1 MQSLRKN
8 SLAVFP
14 LSEMTGEMM
23 SKPLNCLIV
32 DDDPMY
38 AVVASSILSSLTT
51 GAIETADSGSVG
63 LEKLRGPLCQFD
75 LVLLDLNMPDIDGL
89 AFMRAAA
96 ESGFRGHVAISSGE
110 SDAVLRSA
118 EAMGKMLGIS
128 LLGTLKKPL
137 TVAGVADILKRSE
150 NVKAK
155 PVFDVGGGTAEFE
168 LTPYYQPQY
177 ELQSRKIV
185 GFEALIRLTA
195 RDGQVSGPQQL
206 FSNIHGVDELAS
218 VSLAIAEKVL
228 LDTQHWLQ
236 RANGP
241 EISINFDASVLEMPN
256 AVVALQ
262 EYVKRFSITSSR
274 ICLEVTEK
282 SLPKDPSRLVES
294 LTRLRMAGFR
304 LSLDDYGMGASSFE
318 LLRLCPFSE
327 IKVDRSIIAA
337 CTTDH
342 VTRKFLYAVAG
353 LARDLDLASVAE
365 GVETEEELAEVVS
378 AGMQRVQGFLFSR
391 PVPPA
396 QAADLLG

>member
-1 MQSLRKN
+1 
-8 SLAVFP
+8 
-14 LSEMTGEMM
+14 M

-38 AVVASSILSSLTT
+38 TVVASSILSSLTT
-51 GAIETADSGSVG
+51 GSIETAGSGSVG
-63 LEKLRGPLCQFD
+63 LGKLRGSLGQFD

-96 ESGFRGHVAISSGE
+96 ESGFMGHVAISSGE

-118 EAMGKMLGIS
+118 ETMGKMLGIS

-137 TVAGVADILKRSE
+137 TVAGVAEILKRSE
-150 NVKAK
+150 NIKAK
-155 PVFDVGGGTAEFE
+155 PVFDVGGGVAEFE

-177 ELQSRKIV
+177 ELQSHKLV
-185 GFEALIRLTA
+185 GFESLIRLTA
-195 RDGQVSGPQQL
+195 KDGQVSGPQQL
-206 FSNIHGVDELAS
+206 FSNLHGVDELAS
-218 VSLAIAEKVL
+218 VSLAIAEQVF
-228 LDTQHWLQ
+228 LDTREWLD
-236 RANGP
+236 RVDGP

-256 AVVALQ
+256 VVVALQ
-262 EYVKRFSITSSR
+262 DHVKRLEIASSR

-337 CTTDH
+337 CTTDN
-342 VTRKFLYAVAG
+342 VTRKFLHAVAG
-353 LARDLDLASVAE
+353 LARDLELVSVAE
-365 GVETEEELAEVVS
+365 GVETKEELAEVEG

-396 QAADLLG
+396 QATNLIR

>member
-1 MQSLRKN
+1 M
-8 SLAVFP
+8 P
-14 LSEMTGEMM
+14 
-23 SKPLNCLIV
+23 KPLNCLIV

-38 AVVASSILSSLTT
+38 SVVASSILASLTT
-51 GAIETADSGSVG
+51 GFIETAGSGSLG
-63 LEKLRGPLCQFD
+63 LEKLRGSLNPVD
-75 LVLLDLNMPDIDGL
+75 LVFLDLNMPDVDGL

-96 ESGFRGHVAISSGE
+96 EAGYWGHVVISSGE
-110 SDAVLRSA
+110 SNAVLRSA

-137 TVAGVADILKRSE
+137 TVESVADILDRSKIA
-150 NVKAK
+150 NAK
-155 PVFDVGGGTAEFE
+155 PAFDVGDGATDFE

-177 ELQSRKIV
+177 QLQGHRLV

-195 RDGQVSGPQQL
+195 KDGQVSGPNQL
-206 FSNIHGVDELAS
+206 FANIKQPGELAS
-218 VSLAIAEKVL
+218 ISLAIAEKVL
-228 LDTQHWLQ
+228 TESQDWL
-236 RANGP
+236 RRGGGP
-241 EISINFDASVLEMPN
+241 DISINFDASVLEMPD
-256 AVVALQ
+256 VVLALQ
-262 EYVKRFSITSSR
+262 DHVKKFNVVPDRL
-274 ICLEVTEK
+274 CLEVTEK

-342 VTRKFLYAVAG
+342 VTRKFLHAVAG
-353 LARDLDLASVAE
+353 LARDLELASVAE
-365 GVETEEELAEVVS
+365 GVETREELAEVEA

-391 PVPPA
+391 PVPPY
-396 QAADLLG
+396 QAIDLIGETL